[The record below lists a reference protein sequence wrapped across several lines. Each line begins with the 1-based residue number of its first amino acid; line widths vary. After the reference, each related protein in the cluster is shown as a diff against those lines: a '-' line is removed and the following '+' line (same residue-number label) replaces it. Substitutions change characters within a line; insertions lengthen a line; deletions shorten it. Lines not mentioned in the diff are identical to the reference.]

1 MANLDA
7 SAVAPEDRVRFYKL
21 KVQSVFERV
30 KKLQSKVDSDAL
42 ADHSDSTLNVL
53 LEHIDKLS
61 HSFSK
66 AHESLEELDFTE
78 MSSNLRTDFDDL
90 IMVMQ
95 STIMSE
101 VQSRTAQVHHSSTFS
116 RPSDPPR
123 ASAPRLQ
130 AAPAL
135 PPLKLP
141 TFSGGY
147 ANWADFYSMFSTII
161 ESRPEISNM
170 ERLQHLR
177 SCLDGAAL
185 DTVRSLEISN
195 DNYTI
200 AINLLK
206 QRYDNRRLIF
216 QAHIVKILGLKR
228 VENGSIIKLR
238 ELSDSFNVHMRALS
252 SLGTTEQIASAMIAQ
267 ILLQKLDEASQAK
280 WEEKLDN
287 SETALQIPR
296 YEEVSSFL
304 ELRCRTLESMK
315 FALTNYSSSKPMNS
329 CSKVATSRSAFLV
342 TGHST
347 HSCNFCNDL
356 EHTIYKC
363 PRFANLSPSLRLNE
377 VRKAGL
383 CLNCLKGGHQSR
395 QCGSRS
401 CRVCGVKHH
410 TLLHLGHSSTSQAA
424 ITPHQQSSTS
434 RVQTIPQPSA
444 PATTLLSKD
453 RHSDVVLLAT
463 AVVLARNRFGELVPC
478 RALLDSGSQ
487 LHLITARFANLLQL
501 KRTKSV
507 ASVCGVGDSNVAMD
521 GSSICLTLQAHA
533 SEYTTSITAMVAT
546 NITGRQ
552 PSSNVNTSNWSIPQ
566 NIVLADPAFHRPQRV
581 DLLIGASLFYDL
593 LCVGQIKLMPGL
605 PLLQKTRLG
614 WVVSGGEARNHNSVL
629 IASKTPLDPIT
640 DSCADIKLDSLVRR
654 FWEVERC
661 SDSIVKFSKEDSD
674 CEAHFARH
682 YNRLASGQYTVRLP
696 VKLSCELLGDSYE
709 QARHRFLNLE
719 KKLSRLP
726 HIKSQYSAFLKEYL
740 ELGHM
745 SRVPLNSFHL
755 CRYFLPHHC
764 VLKDDSTTT
773 KLRVVFDGSAS
784 TTTGHSLNDILMSGP
799 VIQPKLVDILLRF
812 RSYPVAL
819 TGDICKMYRC
829 VKVPEPDSYL
839 QCILWRNSPDDELE
853 VFRLDTVTYGTKPAS
868 FLSVRA
874 MHQLAVDER
883 NAFPVGSWNSR
894 VQK

>member
-1 MANLDA
+1 MAD
-7 SAVAPEDRVRFYKL
+7 
-21 KVQSVFERV
+21 
-30 KKLQSKVDSDAL
+30 
-42 ADHSDSTLNVL
+42 
-53 LEHIDKLS
+53 I
-61 HSFSK
+61 
-66 AHESLEELDFTE
+66 
-78 MSSNLRTDFDDL
+78 
-90 IMVMQ
+90 
-95 STIMSE
+95 
-101 VQSRTAQVHHSSTFS
+101 
-116 RPSDPPR
+116 
-123 ASAPRLQ
+123 
-130 AAPAL
+130 
-135 PPLKLP
+135 
-141 TFSGGY
+141 
-147 ANWADFYSMFSTII
+147 
-161 ESRPEISNM
+161 
-170 ERLQHLR
+170 
-177 SCLDGAAL
+177 LDGWEPNL
-185 DTVRSLEISN
+185 FEILMGESPPPF
-195 DNYTI
+195 DPAPVIPPGWKIRPPGASVDEQTI
-200 AINLLK
+200 RA
-206 QRYDNRRLIF
+206 
-216 QAHIVKILGLKR
+216 AHIVKILGLKR
-228 VENGSIIKLR
+228 VENGSITKLR

-315 FALTNYSSSKPMNS
+315 FALTNYSSILT
-329 CSKVATSRSAFLV
+329 VAIFVMIL
-342 TGHST
+342 ST
-347 HSCNFCNDL
+347 QSTNAQD
-356 EHTIYKC
+356 
-363 PRFANLSPSLRLNE
+363 SPSLRLNE

-383 CLNCLKGGHQSR
+383 CLNCLMGGHQSR

-424 ITPHQQSSTS
+424 IPPHQQSSTS

-614 WVVSGGEARNHNSVL
+614 WVVSGGEASNHNSVL

-682 YNRLASGQYTVRLP
+682 YNRLASGQYTVRLL

-726 HIKSQYSAFLKEYL
+726 HIKSQYSAFLKE
-740 ELGHM
+740 
-745 SRVPLNSFHL
+745 
-755 CRYFLPHHC
+755 YFLPHHC

-853 VFRLDTVTYGTKPAS
+853 VFRHDTVT
-868 FLSVRA
+868 
-874 MHQLAVDER
+874 
-883 NAFPVGSWNSR
+883 
-894 VQK
+894 